1 MNLTLF
7 PQPPLPEALTCG
19 TYGREIL
26 RTRPM
31 SNQPSPPGRYNLL
44 LLWVVG
50 SALWVAAMLIYTAY
64 TRPAPSFA
72 LMGPLTLGV
81 PLAALIF
88 GLAARYV
95 TKPRR

>member
-1 MNLTLF
+1 MNLALL

-19 TYGREIL
+19 TYARKRL
-26 RTRPM
+26 RMRAM
-31 SNQPSPPGRYNLL
+31 SNEPSPPGRYNLL
-44 LLWVVG
+44 LLWVVA

-95 TKPRR
+95 TRPRR

>member
-1 MNLTLF
+1 M
-7 PQPPLPEALTCG
+7 
-19 TYGREIL
+19 
-26 RTRPM
+26 
-31 SNQPSPPGRYNLL
+31 L
-44 LLWVVG
+44 LLWMLA

-72 LMGPLTLGV
+72 VMGPLTLGV

-95 TKPRR
+95 TRPRR